1 MTKSLFED
9 KNTIFIIDEASNLF
23 KKRKEINE
31 EIQMSG
37 AFIIKGED
45 LISDIRLEFDVKHPL
60 FNLYIDRLKK
70 FVKECEDVHL
80 LKSSSGI

>member
-1 MTKSLFED
+1 MVKSLFEND
-9 KNTIFIIDEASNLF
+9 GTGVEFIDS
-23 KKRKEINE
+23 KKSPLD
-31 EIQMSG
+31 IQHSS

-70 FVKECEDVHL
+70 FVEECEDVHV